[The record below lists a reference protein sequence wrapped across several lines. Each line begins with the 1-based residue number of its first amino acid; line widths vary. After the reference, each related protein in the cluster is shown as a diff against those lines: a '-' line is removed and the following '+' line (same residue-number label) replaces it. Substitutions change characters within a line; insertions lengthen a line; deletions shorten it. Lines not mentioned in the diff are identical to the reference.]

1 MTQVVNLPAAP
12 TKTDLAM
19 AALAFSGLL
28 PVLIAGIVIIVFIGM
43 FSFLVFAH
51 KRKAAE
57 ARVRSIQK
65 SEEMKKERKKKKE
78 ENTASEV
85 VIESPESIKDAI
97 HKEEVLFVKRVF
109 PHIISLSE
117 EDLGLNL

>member
-1 MTQVVNLPAAP
+1 
-12 TKTDLAM
+12 
-19 AALAFSGLL
+19 
-28 PVLIAGIVIIVFIGM
+28 
-43 FSFLVFAH
+43 
-51 KRKAAE
+51 
-57 ARVRSIQK
+57 
-65 SEEMKKERKKKKE
+65 MKKERKKKKE
-78 ENTASEV
+78 ENTVSEV

>member
-1 MTQVVNLPAAP
+1 ML
-12 TKTDLAM
+12 
-19 AALAFSGLL
+19 
-28 PVLIAGIVIIVFIGM
+28 VLEFLN
-43 FSFLVFAH
+43 FSFLVLAH
-51 KRKAAE
+51 KKKAAQ

-65 SEEMKKERKKKKE
+65 SEESKKEQKNKNKDNE
-78 ENTASEV
+78 EEEESVSEV
-85 VIESPESIKDAI
+85 VTCSSSVGSPESIKAAI

>member
-1 MTQVVNLPAAP
+1 MSALKSLNL
-12 TKTDLAM
+12 
-19 AALAFSGLL
+19 
-28 PVLIAGIVIIVFIGM
+28 
-43 FSFLVFAH
+43 SFLVLAH

-65 SEEMKKERKKKKE
+65 SEESKKEQNKNKDNEDE
-78 ENTASEV
+78 EESTVSEV
-85 VIESPESIKDAI
+85 VTCSSSVGSPESIKAAI
-97 HKEEVLFVKRVF
+97 HKEEVLFVRRVF

>member
-1 MTQVVNLPAAP
+1 M
-12 TKTDLAM
+12 
-19 AALAFSGLL
+19 
-28 PVLIAGIVIIVFIGM
+28 
-43 FSFLVFAH
+43 
-51 KRKAAE
+51 
-57 ARVRSIQK
+57 RSIQK
-65 SEEMKKERKKKKE
+65 SEEMKKERKKKKKEKE
-78 ENTASEV
+78 ENTVSEV

>member
-1 MTQVVNLPAAP
+1 MSALKSLNL
-12 TKTDLAM
+12 
-19 AALAFSGLL
+19 
-28 PVLIAGIVIIVFIGM
+28 
-43 FSFLVFAH
+43 SFLVLAH

-65 SEEMKKERKKKKE
+65 FEESKKEQKNKKKE
-78 ENTASEV
+78 QEEEESTVSEV
-85 VIESPESIKDAI
+85 VTCSSVGSPESIKAAI

>member
-1 MTQVVNLPAAP
+1 ML
-12 TKTDLAM
+12 
-19 AALAFSGLL
+19 
-28 PVLIAGIVIIVFIGM
+28 VLEFLN
-43 FSFLVFAH
+43 FSFLVLAH
-51 KRKAAE
+51 KKKAAQ

-65 SEEMKKERKKKKE
+65 SEESKKKKKE
-78 ENTASEV
+78 EEREETESTVTEV
-85 VIESPESIKDAI
+85 VTSPVESAENMQAAI

>member
-1 MTQVVNLPAAP
+1 M
-12 TKTDLAM
+12 
-19 AALAFSGLL
+19 
-28 PVLIAGIVIIVFIGM
+28 
-43 FSFLVFAH
+43 
-51 KRKAAE
+51 
-57 ARVRSIQK
+57 RSIQK

-78 ENTASEV
+78 ENTVSEV

>member
-1 MTQVVNLPAAP
+1 
-12 TKTDLAM
+12 
-19 AALAFSGLL
+19 
-28 PVLIAGIVIIVFIGM
+28 M
-43 FSFLVFAH
+43 FSFLVLAH

-65 SEEMKKERKKKKE
+65 SEESKKEQKNEKE
-78 ENTASEV
+78 EEEESTVSEV
-85 VIESPESIKDAI
+85 VTCSSVGSPESIKAAI

>member
-1 MTQVVNLPAAP
+1 M
-12 TKTDLAM
+12 
-19 AALAFSGLL
+19 
-28 PVLIAGIVIIVFIGM
+28 
-43 FSFLVFAH
+43 
-51 KRKAAE
+51 
-57 ARVRSIQK
+57 RSIQK
-65 SEEMKKERKKKKE
+65 SEEMKKERKKKEEE
-78 ENTASEV
+78 ENTVSEV

>member
-1 MTQVVNLPAAP
+1 MSALKSLNL
-12 TKTDLAM
+12 
-19 AALAFSGLL
+19 
-28 PVLIAGIVIIVFIGM
+28 
-43 FSFLVFAH
+43 SFLVLAH

-65 SEEMKKERKKKKE
+65 SEESKKEQNNKKDNE
-78 ENTASEV
+78 EEEEESTVSEV
-85 VIESPESIKDAI
+85 VTCSSVGSPESIKAAI

>member
-1 MTQVVNLPAAP
+1 MNIML
-12 TKTDLAM
+12 
-19 AALAFSGLL
+19 
-28 PVLIAGIVIIVFIGM
+28 VIYNIYN
-43 FSFLVFAH
+43 FSFLVLAH
-51 KRKAAE
+51 KRKAAQ

-65 SEEMKKERKKKKE
+65 SEESKKERKKKSGE
-78 ENTASEV
+78 EERGSTVSEV
-85 VIESPESIKDAI
+85 VTSTSVESPESIKAAI

>member
-1 MTQVVNLPAAP
+1 MNVGDKQYLN
-12 TKTDLAM
+12 
-19 AALAFSGLL
+19 
-28 PVLIAGIVIIVFIGM
+28 
-43 FSFLVFAH
+43 FSFLVLAH
-51 KRKAAE
+51 KKKAAQ

-65 SEEMKKERKKKKE
+65 SEESKTERKKNGE
-78 ENTASEV
+78 EERGSTVSEV
-85 VIESPESIKDAI
+85 VTSTSVESPESIKAAI

>member
-1 MTQVVNLPAAP
+1 M
-12 TKTDLAM
+12 
-19 AALAFSGLL
+19 
-28 PVLIAGIVIIVFIGM
+28 
-43 FSFLVFAH
+43 
-51 KRKAAE
+51 
-57 ARVRSIQK
+57 RSIQK

-78 ENTASEV
+78 EEENTVSEV

-97 HKEEVLFVKRVF
+97 HKDEVLFVKRVF

>member
-1 MTQVVNLPAAP
+1 MSALKSQNL
-12 TKTDLAM
+12 
-19 AALAFSGLL
+19 
-28 PVLIAGIVIIVFIGM
+28 
-43 FSFLVFAH
+43 SFLVLAH

-65 SEEMKKERKKKKE
+65 FEESKKEQKNKKQE
-78 ENTASEV
+78 EESTVSEV
-85 VIESPESIKDAI
+85 VTCSSVGSPESIKAAI

>member
-1 MTQVVNLPAAP
+1 MSALKSLNL
-12 TKTDLAM
+12 
-19 AALAFSGLL
+19 
-28 PVLIAGIVIIVFIGM
+28 
-43 FSFLVFAH
+43 SFLVLAH

-65 SEEMKKERKKKKE
+65 SEESKKEQNKNKDNE
-78 ENTASEV
+78 EEESTVSEV
-85 VIESPESIKDAI
+85 VTCSSVGSPESIKAAI

>member
-1 MTQVVNLPAAP
+1 MSALKSQNL
-12 TKTDLAM
+12 
-19 AALAFSGLL
+19 
-28 PVLIAGIVIIVFIGM
+28 
-43 FSFLVFAH
+43 SFLVLAH

-65 SEEMKKERKKKKE
+65 FEESKKEQKNKKQE
-78 ENTASEV
+78 EESTVSEV
-85 VIESPESIKDAI
+85 VTCSSSVGSPESIKAAI

>member
-1 MTQVVNLPAAP
+1 MS
-12 TKTDLAM
+12 
-19 AALAFSGLL
+19 ALKSLN
-28 PVLIAGIVIIVFIGM
+28 
-43 FSFLVFAH
+43 FSFLVLAH

-65 SEEMKKERKKKKE
+65 FEESKKEQKNKKKE
-78 ENTASEV
+78 QEEEESTVSEV
-85 VIESPESIKDAI
+85 VTCSSVGSPESIKAAI

>member
-1 MTQVVNLPAAP
+1 MSVQKSLN
-12 TKTDLAM
+12 
-19 AALAFSGLL
+19 
-28 PVLIAGIVIIVFIGM
+28 
-43 FSFLVFAH
+43 FSFLVLAH

-65 SEEMKKERKKKKE
+65 SEESKKEQKNKKE
-78 ENTASEV
+78 EEEESTVSEV
-85 VIESPESIKDAI
+85 VTCSSSVGSPESIKAAI